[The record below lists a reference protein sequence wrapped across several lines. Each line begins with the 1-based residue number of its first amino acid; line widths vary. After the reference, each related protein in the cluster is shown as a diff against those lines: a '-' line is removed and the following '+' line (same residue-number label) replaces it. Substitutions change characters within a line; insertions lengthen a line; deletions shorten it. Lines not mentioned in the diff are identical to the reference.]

1 MKPRPPTL
9 RTKKRYILARID
21 PRGAEPE
28 PRELYYAILT
38 SLTSLFGDGVS
49 AEAGMALI
57 SCESG
62 YAEIR
67 CTRGF
72 ERQVRSALS
81 AVTSVHERIVAIRS
95 LATSGTL
102 LALRKRR
109 ARLPPP
115 QPEDFCELEISGS
128 MYSARRYQ
136 GQKVDLVE
144 KGIKGQ
150 ELLFLTQ
157 DDLEEL

>member
-9 RTKKRYILARID
+9 RTKKRYVLARID
-21 PRGAEPE
+21 PPGIETA
-28 PRELYYAILT
+28 PRDLYYCLLE
-38 SLTSLFGDGVS
+38 SFTSLFGDALA
-49 AEAGMALI
+49 AEAGIVLV

-67 CTRGF
+67 CTRGL
-72 ERQVRSALS
+72 EHQVRTALS
-81 AVTSVHERIVAIRS
+81 TITSVEGRKVAVRS
-95 LATSGTL
+95 LVTSGTL
-102 LALRKRR
+102 QALRKRR
-109 ARLPPP
+109 AAILLP
-115 QPEDFCELEISGS
+115 QTEEYGEWEIAGRV
-128 MYSARRYQ
+128 YSSRRYQ

-157 DDLEEL
+157 DDREEF

>member
-21 PRGAEPE
+21 PPGVETG
-28 PRELYYAILT
+28 PRELYYSILESFT
-38 SLTSLFGDGVS
+38 GLFGDVLS
-49 AEAGMALI
+49 AEAGIVLV
-57 SCESG
+57 SSEGG
-62 YAEIR
+62 YAEVR
-67 CTRGF
+67 CTRGL
-72 ERQVRSALS
+72 EHQVRTAL
-81 AVTSVHERIVAIRS
+81 ATVTEVQEKKIALRS

-109 ARLPPP
+109 SRALPTKS
-115 QPEDFCELEISGS
+115 EESGEWEISGS
-128 MYSARRYQ
+128 IYSARRYQ

-150 ELLFLTQ
+150 KLLFLTQ
-157 DDLEEL
+157 DDREEF

>member
-9 RTKKRYILARID
+9 RSKKRYILARID
-21 PRGAEPE
+21 PPGRETP
-28 PRELYYAILT
+28 PRELYYCLLGSFT
-38 SLTSLFGDGVS
+38 GLFGD
-49 AEAGMALI
+49 ARAAKAGIGLI
-57 SCESG
+57 SCASG

-72 ERQVRSALS
+72 EHQVRTALS
-81 AVTSVHERIVAIRS
+81 TVTSVNGQKAAIRS

-109 ARLPPP
+109 ASLLLPGS
-115 QPEDFCELEISGS
+115 EVSGEWEIAGRIFSS
-128 MYSARRYQ
+128 RRYQ

-157 DDLEEL
+157 DDREEF

>member
-21 PRGAEPE
+21 PPGIETGS
-28 PRELYYAILT
+28 RELYYTILE
-38 SLTSLFGDGVS
+38 SFTSLFGDVLS
-49 AEAGMALI
+49 AEAGIVLV
-57 SCESG
+57 SYDSG

-72 ERQVRSALS
+72 EHQVRTAL
-81 AVTSVHERIVAIRS
+81 ATVTEVQEKKIALRS

-109 ARLPPP
+109 LRPVPH
-115 QPEDFCELEISGS
+115 QPEESGEWEVSGS
-128 MYSARRYQ
+128 VYSARRYQ

-150 ELLFLTQ
+150 KLLFLTQ
-157 DDLEEL
+157 DDREEF

>member
-9 RTKKRYILARID
+9 RIKKRYILARID
-21 PRGAEPE
+21 PPDIDPE
-28 PRELYYAILT
+28 PRELYYAIL
-38 SLTSLFGDGVS
+38 SSFTSLFGDGMA
-49 AEAGMALI
+49 AEAGIVLTT
-57 SCESG
+57 CESG

-72 ERQVRSALS
+72 ESSVRTALS
-81 AVTSVHERIVAIRS
+81 AVTSVQEKNIAIRS
-95 LATSGTL
+95 FATSGTL
-102 LALRKRR
+102 LALRKRL
-109 ARLPPP
+109 ARLPAL
-115 QPEDFCELEISGS
+115 QYEDIHGLEISDCL
-128 MYSARRYQ
+128 YSARRYQ

>member
-21 PRGAEPE
+21 PPGVEIG
-28 PRELYYAILT
+28 PRELYYSIIG
-38 SLTSLFGDGVS
+38 SYTSLFGDVLS
-49 AEAGMALI
+49 AEAGIVLVSSEA
-57 SCESG
+57 G

-67 CTRGF
+67 CTRGL
-72 ERQVRSALS
+72 EHQVRTSLATVTEVQEKKIAL
-81 AVTSVHERIVAIRS
+81 RS

-102 LALRKRR
+102 LSLRRR
-109 ARLPPP
+109 CSRLLLN
-115 QPEDFCELEISGS
+115 QSEEFGEWEFAGEV
-128 MYSARRYQ
+128 YSARRYQ

-150 ELLFLTQ
+150 KLLFLTQ
-157 DDLEEL
+157 DDREEY

>member
-21 PRGAEPE
+21 PPGREIT
-28 PRELYYAILT
+28 PRELYY
-38 SLTSLFGDGVS
+38 SLLESFTCLFGDVLA
-49 AEAGMALI
+49 AEAGIVLI

-67 CTRGF
+67 CTRGL
-72 ERQVRSALS
+72 EHQVRTAMSTI
-81 AVTSVHERIVAIRS
+81 TSVEGQKIAVRS
-95 LATSGTL
+95 LVTSGTL
-102 LALRKRR
+102 LALRKRC
-109 ARLPPP
+109 ASLLLPVS
-115 QPEDFCELEISGS
+115 EESGEWEIAGRIFSS
-128 MYSARRYQ
+128 RRYQ

-157 DDLEEL
+157 DDREEF

>member
-9 RTKKRYILARID
+9 RTKKRYILVRID
-21 PRGAEPE
+21 PPGAEPE
-28 PRELYYAILT
+28 PRDFYYAILN
-38 SLTSLFGDGVS
+38 SFTSLFGDGVS
-49 AEAGMALI
+49 AGAGIVLM

-72 ERQVRSALS
+72 ECQVRTALS
-81 AVTSVHERIVAIRS
+81 TVTSVHERTVAIRS

-102 LALRKRR
+102 LALRKRL
-109 ARLPPP
+109 ARLLAR
-115 QPEDFCELEISGS
+115 QSEDFCELEILGS
-128 MYSARRYQ
+128 VHSARRYQ

-150 ELLFLTQ
+150 ELVFLTQ

>member
-21 PRGAEPE
+21 PPGVETA
-28 PRELYYAILT
+28 PRDLYHSILE
-38 SLTSLFGDGVS
+38 SFTSLFGDVLS
-49 AEAGMALI
+49 AGAGIVLV

-72 ERQVRSALS
+72 EHQVRTALS
-81 AVTSVHERIVAIRS
+81 TVTEIQGKKVALRS
-95 LATSGTL
+95 LVTSGTL

-109 ARLPPP
+109 FGLLTP
-115 QPEDFCELEISGS
+115 QYEESIEWEISGR

-157 DDLEEL
+157 DDQEEF

>member
-1 MKPRPPTL
+1 MKSRPPTL
-9 RTKKRYILARID
+9 RVKKRYILARID
-21 PRGAEPE
+21 PPGAEPE
-28 PRELYYAILT
+28 PRELYYAILDAI
-38 SLTSLFGDGVS
+38 TSLFGDCIA
-49 AEAGMALI
+49 AETGLALI
-57 SCESG
+57 SFESG

-72 ERQVRSALS
+72 ECQVRIAL
-81 AVTSVHERIVAIRS
+81 ATVHSVHETTLAIRA
-95 LATSGTL
+95 LVTSGTL
-102 LALRKRR
+102 LALRKKI
-109 ARLPPP
+109 ARIRPG
-115 QPEDFCELEISGS
+115 QPVIIFPLDIEGS
-128 MYSARRYQ
+128 TYSARRYQ

>member
-21 PRGAEPE
+21 PPGVEIE
-28 PRELYYAILT
+28 PRDLYYSILE
-38 SLTSLFGDGVS
+38 SLTSLFGDVLA
-49 AEAGMALI
+49 AEAGFVLI

-67 CTRGF
+67 CTRGL
-72 ERQVRSALS
+72 EHQLRTALS
-81 AVTSVHERIVAIRS
+81 TVTGVQGKKVALRS

-109 ARLPPP
+109 SRALPP
-115 QPEDFCELEISGS
+115 QSEESGEWEISGTV
-128 MYSARRYQ
+128 YSARRYQ

-157 DDLEEL
+157 DDREEF